1 VSCNWENRGL
11 KLSRVIV
18 VQRYVPS
25 YRVPLFGALAEQLG
39 VHGVEL
45 VVAHG
50 EAHGAQYARNDSQYA
65 RNDSQYAR
73 NDSAVNERWSRR
85 VKEITVSLPRGLIP
99 TWKRVGSLSRDAD
112 CVVAELASTSL
123 NTWDFLA
130 RRPTSTI
137 LWGHGKSYVKAPGV
151 LDTFIER
158 WMARR
163 AAHVMTY
170 TEAGRSHLLDGGVDP
185 ARVTSIGNSTDTVA
199 LRRLRNETRGSAE
212 SWREM
217 LHSDGP
223 VALFVGGLDRDKR
236 IPLLID
242 AARAAWNLDPS
253 FRLIVA
259 GSGQDGHLVESVEH
273 EPWLLALRSL
283 SPRDM
288 AALSHV
294 SSAIWMPGRVGL
306 VAVDA
311 LALGLPVLTTRF
323 PFHAPELDYLVEGES
338 VHFLPD
344 AADSFAAEGLAI
356 MRRPASQPTANG
368 QEIPSA
374 EAVAARMA
382 AVICGVM
389 RG

>member
-1 VSCNWENRGL
+1 M
-11 KLSRVIV
+11 
-18 VQRYVPS
+18 
-25 YRVPLFGALAEQLG
+25 
-39 VHGVEL
+39 
-45 VVAHG
+45 
-50 EAHGAQYARNDSQYA
+50 EAS
-65 RNDSQYAR
+65 
-73 NDSAVNERWSRR
+73 
-85 VKEITVSLPRGLIP
+85 
-99 TWKRVGSLSRDAD
+99 
-112 CVVAELASTSL
+112 
-123 NTWDFLA
+123 
-130 RRPTSTI
+130 I
-137 LWGHGKSYVKAPGV
+137 L
-151 LDTFIER
+151 L
-158 WMARR
+158 
-163 AAHVMTY
+163 
-170 TEAGRSHLLDGGVDP
+170 
-185 ARVTSIGNSTDTVA
+185 VTSIGNSTDTVA

-223 VALFVGGLDRDKR
+223 VALFVGGLDRAKR

-253 FRLIVA
+253 LRLIVA

-356 MRRPASQPTANG
+356 MRRPGSQRKANG